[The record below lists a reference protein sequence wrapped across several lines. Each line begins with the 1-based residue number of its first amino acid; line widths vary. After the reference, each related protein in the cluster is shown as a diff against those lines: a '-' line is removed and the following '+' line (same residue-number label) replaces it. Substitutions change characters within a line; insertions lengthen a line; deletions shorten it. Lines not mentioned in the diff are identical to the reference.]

1 MFDYTESVNSD
12 FFYSA
17 MMLNSDINYKTLND
31 LTEHNAINDYR
42 GLHNMDLL
50 KEIVKENFDL
60 KPETVHKVKSL
71 IDSFSDIEKIANI
84 YKQIASDNNIGVI
97 SCLDKHYPYNWKY
110 LSGMPKVFYYC
121 GNYSIVERMTL
132 GGSVAVV
139 GSRSPS
145 KYAEYATDNICKALG
160 EKGIAIVSGM
170 AYGIDRHA
178 HISSVNTSGGTI
190 AVLAGGVDNIYPPK
204 NRDIYELI
212 RDKGV
217 IISEMPPGQK
227 PLRQYFPSRN
237 RLIAGLSDCTLV
249 MEAGSVSGTLHTASF
264 AAGQGK
270 EVFVLPNNIYYE
282 NAMGGLKLLED
293 GGNVLLNAEGV
304 IDSVARSL
312 MYKRMDMGCPA
323 ELYYQDQLKDDFS
336 DQANI
341 EALRE
346 LARVKPEVLTD
357 ENWKSIIK
365 DSLTLRPMCVDELCV
380 LTTLPFYKVS
390 KLLTE
395 LELNG
400 TVCQDKGKY
409 SLTFV

>member
-97 SCLDKHYPYNWKY
+97 SCLDKNYPYNWKY

-121 GNYSIVERMTL
+121 GNYSTVERMTL

-170 AYGIDRHA
+170 AYGIDRQA

-282 NAMGGLKLLED
+282 NAIGGLKLLED

-365 DSLTLRPMCVDELCV
+365 DSLTLRPMCADELCV

>member
-60 KPETVHKVKSL
+60 KPETVHKVKEL

-97 SCLDKHYPYNWKY
+97 SCLDKYYPYNWKY

-170 AYGIDRHA
+170 AYGIDRQA

-312 MYKRMDMGCPA
+312 MYKRMDMGSPA

-365 DSLTLRPMCVDELCV
+365 DSLTLRPMCADELCV

>member
-60 KPETVHKVKSL
+60 KPEIVHKVKSL

-97 SCLDKHYPYNWKY
+97 SCLDKNYPYNWKY

-121 GNYSIVERMTL
+121 GNYSTVERMTL

-170 AYGIDRHA
+170 AYGIDRQA

-365 DSLTLRPMCVDELCV
+365 DSLTLRPMCADELCV

>member
-97 SCLDKHYPYNWKY
+97 SCLDKNYPYNWKY

-121 GNYSIVERMTL
+121 GNYSTVERMTL

-170 AYGIDRHA
+170 AYGIDRQA

-264 AAGQGK
+264 AVGQGK

-365 DSLTLRPMCVDELCV
+365 DSLTLRPMCADELCV

>member
-97 SCLDKHYPYNWKY
+97 SCLDKYYPYNWKY

-170 AYGIDRHA
+170 AYGIDRQA

-312 MYKRMDMGCPA
+312 MYKRMDMGCHA

-365 DSLTLRPMCVDELCV
+365 DSLTLRPMCADELCV

>member
-1 MFDYTESVNSD
+1 MIEFNEARNSD
-12 FFYSA
+12 LFYSA
-17 MMLNSDINYKTLND
+17 LMLNSDMNYKTIND
-31 LTEHNAINDYR
+31 LTDHNALSNYR
-42 GLHNMDLL
+42 DLHNIDLL
-50 KEIVKENFDL
+50 KEIIRGSYGL
-60 KPETVHKVKSL
+60 KPETVHKLKNL
-71 IDSFSDIEKIANI
+71 IDSFAYIEKVAKSYKNIA
-84 YKQIASDNNIGVI
+84 DTNNIDVV
-97 SCLDKHYPYNWKY
+97 SCLDITYPYNWKN
-110 LSGMPKVFYYC
+110 LSGMPKVFYYS
-121 GNYSIVERMTL
+121 GNYDIIDRMTL
-132 GGSVAVV
+132 QGSVAVV

-145 KYAEYATDNICKALG
+145 KYAEYATDNICKTLG
-160 EKGIAIVSGM
+160 EKGITIVSGM

-178 HISSVNTSGGTI
+178 HLSTVNTPGGTV

-204 NRDIYELI
+204 NSDIYDLI
-212 RDKGV
+212 KNRGV

-264 AAGQGK
+264 AASQGK
-270 EVFVLPNNIYYE
+270 ELFVLPNNIYYE
-282 NAMGGLKLLED
+282 NALGGLKLLED
-293 GGNVLLNAEGV
+293 GGNVLLNADSV

-312 MYKRMDMGCPA
+312 MYKRMDMGCPS
-323 ELYYQDQLKDDFS
+323 ELYYQDKLSDGFA

-346 LARVKPEVLTD
+346 LSRVRPEVLTD
-357 ENWKSIIK
+357 DNWKALIK
-365 DSLTLRPMCVDELCV
+365 DSLTLKPMCADELCV

-400 TVCQDKGKY
+400 TVCQEKGKY

>member
-1 MFDYTESVNSD
+1 MIDFNEARISD

-17 MMLNSDINYKTLND
+17 LMLNSDMNYRTLND
-31 LTEHNAINDYR
+31 LTEHNAIFDYR
-42 GLHNMDLL
+42 SLHNIDLL
-50 KEIVKENFDL
+50 KEIVKGSFGL
-60 KPETVHKVKSL
+60 KSDTVHKVEGL
-71 IDSFSDIEKIANI
+71 IDSFSDIEKIADR
-84 YKQIASDNNIGVI
+84 YMQTASVNNIEVI
-97 SCLDKHYPYNWKY
+97 SCLDKYYPYNWKN
-110 LSGMPKVFYYC
+110 LSGMPKVFYFS
-121 GNYSIVERMTL
+121 GNYSIIERMTL

-145 KYAEYATDNICKALG
+145 RYAEYATDNICKALG
-160 EKGIAIVSGM
+160 EKGITIVSGM
-170 AYGIDRHA
+170 AYGIDRQA
-178 HISSVNTSGGTI
+178 HISSINTLGGTV

-204 NRDIYELI
+204 NSDIYELI
-212 RDKGV
+212 KNKGV

-264 AAGQGK
+264 AAAQGK

-323 ELYYQDQLKDDFS
+323 ELYYQDQLKEDFP

-341 EALRE
+341 DVLRE
-346 LARVKPEVLTD
+346 LAKVKPEVLTD
-357 ENWKSIIK
+357 DNWKTIIK
-365 DSLTLRPMCVDELCV
+365 DSLTLKPMCADELCV

-400 TVCQDKGKY
+400 TVCQEKGKY

>member
-97 SCLDKHYPYNWKY
+97 SCLDKYYPYNWKY

-170 AYGIDRHA
+170 AYGIDRQA

-365 DSLTLRPMCVDELCV
+365 DSLTLKPMCADELCV

>member
-97 SCLDKHYPYNWKY
+97 SCLDKYYPYNWKY

-170 AYGIDRHA
+170 AYGIDRQA

-365 DSLTLRPMCVDELCV
+365 DSLTLRPMCADELCV

>member
-1 MFDYTESVNSD
+1 MVELTEARNSD
-12 FFYSA
+12 FFYSSL
-17 MMLNSDINYKTLND
+17 MLNSDMNYKTIND
-31 LTEHNAINDYR
+31 LVDHNAMSNYR
-42 GLHNMDLL
+42 DLHNIELL
-50 KEIVKENFDL
+50 KEIVKGSFSL
-60 KPETVHKVKSL
+60 KSDTVHKVENL
-71 IDSFSDIEKIANI
+71 IDSFNDIEKIAKN
-84 YKQIASDNNIGVI
+84 YRQIAFDNNIDVV
-97 SCLDKHYPYNWKY
+97 SCLDITYPYNWKN
-110 LSGMPKVFYYC
+110 LSGMPKVFYYS
-121 GNYSIVERMTL
+121 GNYDIIDRMTL
-132 GGSVAVV
+132 QGSVAVV

-145 KYAEYATDNICKALG
+145 RYAEYATDNICKILG
-160 EKGIAIVSGM
+160 EKGITIVSGM

-178 HISSVNTSGGTI
+178 HISTVNTPGGTV
-190 AVLAGGVDNIYPPK
+190 AVLAGGVDIIYPPK
-204 NRDIYELI
+204 NKDIYDLI
-212 RDKGV
+212 KNKGV

-264 AAGQGK
+264 AANQGK

-282 NAMGGLKLLED
+282 NALGGLKLLED
-293 GGNVLLNAEGV
+293 GGNVLLNADSV
-304 IDSVARSL
+304 IDSVTSSL

-323 ELYYQDQLKDDFS
+323 ELYYQDKIKDDFAE
-336 DQANI
+336 QANI

-357 ENWKSIIK
+357 ENWKALIK
-365 DSLTLRPMCVDELCV
+365 DSLTLKPLCADELCV

-400 TVCQDKGKY
+400 TVCQEKGKY